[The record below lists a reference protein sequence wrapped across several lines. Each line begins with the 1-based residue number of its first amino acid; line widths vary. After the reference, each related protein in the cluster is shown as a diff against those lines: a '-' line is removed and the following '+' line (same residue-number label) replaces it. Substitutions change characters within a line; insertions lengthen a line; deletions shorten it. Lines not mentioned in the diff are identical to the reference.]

1 MKTLQRVIQKFKR
14 QGIQISYSG
23 GIYTAQNDKACASIL
38 LPENFLLEERAVTQL
53 LDFAS
58 VGSTQQATRVCKA
71 CATPDFHPGSI
82 APVGA
87 IVATDSDFVIPAAIG
102 TDINCG
108 MRLITTGVSH
118 KYAMLHKEALVSS
131 LKRVLLESGRDVPMM
146 GKNFA
151 ELFDQSLPEFIGGI
165 ATGGLWSAVDKASL
179 VHDLDQCIGLGHFK
193 SSSRYAPEALLAARE
208 IRDPCLGTPG
218 GGNHFVELQIVEELY
233 DKTTAFHLGLKKGD
247 VVVML
252 HSGSRDVGFFVGQR
266 WMDRAREAWPAGVKH
281 PASGLYGLEGA
292 LASEYLVAM
301 GTAARYAWLNRV
313 VLGEMVKAELE
324 RVVGLSNSRLV
335 VDVPHNVVLQEN
347 GLNVHRK
354 GATPAHAQDLV
365 IIPGSMGTASYLASG
380 LGNQKWLSS
389 CSHGAG
395 RSVRRQ
401 ATRRKI
407 QSCEQ
412 TSWEC
417 VTLRE
422 ERKIEEAPESYK
434 AIGPVIEVQETAGM
448 ISSIAKL
455 KPWVTF
461 KA

>member
-1 MKTLQRVIQKFKR
+1 MKMLQRVIQKFKR
-14 QGIQISYSG
+14 HGIGVTYAG
-23 GIYTAQNDKACASIL
+23 GVYTVQNENACASIL
-38 LPENFLLEERAVTQL
+38 LPEDFVLEERAVIQL

-58 VGSTQQATRVCKA
+58 VGSAHQADRVCKA
-71 CATPDFHPGSI
+71 CATPDFHPGGI

-87 IVATDSDFVIPAAIG
+87 IVATDADFVIPAAIG

-108 MRLITTGVSH
+108 MRLITTGISH
-118 KYAMLHKEALVSS
+118 GYAMLHKEKLVQS

-146 GKNFA
+146 GKSFA
-151 ELFDQSLPEFIGGI
+151 ELFDLSLPEFISGI
-165 ATGGLWSAVDKASL
+165 ATKGMWSGVNKQSL
-179 VHDLDQCIGLGHFK
+179 VNDLNQCVGLENFR

-218 GGNHFVELQIVEELY
+218 GGNHFVELQVVEELY
-233 DKTTAFHLGLKKGD
+233 DKTEAYQRGIKKDD

-252 HSGSRDVGFFVGQR
+252 HSGSRDVGFFVGHR
-266 WMDRAREAWPAGVKH
+266 WMDRAKEAWPKGIKH
-281 PASGLYGLEGA
+281 PESGLYGLEGD
-292 LASEYLVAM
+292 LAKEYLVAM

-324 RVVGLSNSRLV
+324 RVVGLSNSQLV

-380 LGNQKWLSS
+380 LGNQDWLSS

-395 RSVRRQ
+395 RSIRRQ

-407 QSCEQ
+407 QTHEQ

-422 ERKIEEAPESYK
+422 ERKIEEAPEAYK
-434 AIGPVIEVQETAGM
+434 AIGPVIEAQETAGM

-455 KPWVTF
+455 RPWVTF